1 MDNHYHLVET
11 PKANRGRMK
20 WFQGT
25 YTERFNAGHRL
36 TRRRVLKEAHPTTA
50 ALLPE
55 PAPPRARLEILRS
68 RAFEPRCSPQE

>member
-1 MDNHYHLVET
+1 
-11 PKANRGRMK
+11 MK

-25 YTERFNAGHRL
+25 YTERFNAGRRL
-36 TRRRVLKEAHPTTA
+36 TRRRVLREAHPTTA

-68 RAFEPRCSPQE
+68 RALELRCSPQE